1 MPESRAS
8 EGPALSMRLN
18 EDSDSSDDVS
28 SRSHANLAVLPC
40 ILHVFVKHL
49 SLCAFDMQK

>member
-1 MPESRAS
+1 MFIFEFIQCLTCFTARCVYILIIAHI
-8 EGPALSMRLN
+8 AM
-18 EDSDSSDDVS
+18 
-28 SRSHANLAVLPC
+28 H

>member
-40 ILHVFVKHL
+40 ILHVFVKRRI
-49 SLCAFDMQK
+49 